1 MITMKEIEP
10 VALAMATQNLFDK
23 RFRSNF
29 GDNLI
34 LRSRDVKLEPR
45 LLKIKREMNMS
56 ATEMK
61 YLDGH
66 KMNIVFN
73 IDRILSLV
81 GRFASMD
88 LRAVEDI
95 VLSGKQMI
103 EKVMNADNFDDI
115 GAMEA
120 MFKAQILLPVYSLYV
135 KKSKQS
141 QR

>member
-10 VALAMATQNLFDK
+10 VAMAMATQNLFDK

-34 LRSRDVKLEPR
+34 LRSRDPNLEPR
-45 LLKIKREMNMS
+45 LVKIKREMNMS
-56 ATEMK
+56 ATEAK
-61 YLDGH
+61 YLAGH

-73 IDRILSLV
+73 MDRIIALV

-88 LRAVEDI
+88 LKGVEDI
-95 VLSGKQMI
+95 TLSCKQLI
-103 EKVMNADNFDDI
+103 EKVMNADNFEEI

-120 MFKAQILLPVYSLYV
+120 QFKAQVMLPVYSLYV
-135 KKSKQS
+135 RKSKQS